1 MKATLPY
8 TRAIVIGATSGIG
21 RACAIELAKA
31 GCIVGITGRRENLLH
46 ELTTLYPDS
55 FVSSA
60 FDATAHD
67 ALLQL
72 EKLVIQM
79 GGCDL
84 FLFSSGWGQQSD
96 TLDETIEMN
105 TVALNVAAFTAIMGW
120 AYRYCTHY
128 GGHVAAISSVAGI
141 RGSRFAPAYAASKAF
156 QSNYL
161 EALWCKAKKERLKID
176 VTDICPGFVDT
187 AMAQGDGVFWS
198 ASVESAARQI
208 VSALVKRKK
217 KVYITKRWAIIALL
231 LHYIPAWVLK
241 RI

>member
-105 TVALNVAAFTAIMGW
+105 TVALNVAAFTAIIGW
-120 AYRYCTHY
+120 AYRYCTQL

-141 RGSRFAPAYAASKAF
+141 RGSRFAPAYGASKAF
-156 QSNYL
+156 QINYL
-161 EALWCKAKKERLKID
+161 EGLWSKAKKERLNVII
-176 VTDICPGFVDT
+176 TDIRPGFVDT
-187 AMAQGDGVFWS
+187 AMAQGDRVFWS
-198 ASVESAARQI
+198 APAEVAACQI
-208 VSALVKRKK
+208 LTALVKKQK
-217 KVYITKRWAIIALL
+217 VVYITKRWTLIAALL
-231 LHYIPAWVLK
+231 RFIPSWILK